1 MADIE
6 ARRRWTIQQQQ
17 QHTCEGSSRRRGAR
31 GLAILGVLAAAAAAA
46 ACDTELARERPERS
60 GGIEPRDA
68 ELPLSAPPKV
78 AQVPAPLPGAHCEID
93 VDGVGTLDLEGDYL
107 PHVIQCE
114 NGGANLEALKAQA
127 IAARSVAYYNIE
139 TSGSIC
145 DSQGCQVYSCG
156 ATPSAIHYQAVEE
169 TSGVYLMYNDT
180 LTYGFYVAGDND
192 TSPPSC
198 VGVSGATEGWVTYNE
213 GNSGFDVEQTAL
225 GFIHDPGDAG
235 YGQNRGCMSQWG
247 ARCLEN
253 DNGYDYV
260 GILRF
265 YYGDDIILQQGEGSC
280 VTPPP
285 PEGTT
290 SGEPAT
296 TGAEGGSGEPPL
308 TTGADASTGV
318 PSGDTGDET
327 PPPADSGSASEGS
340 DGQGTD
346 DPANAVDPALPGT
359 FGADDQA
366 GGCAC
371 RSTAPQG
378 RAPWW
383 LLGVLGLVARRRGR
397 ERRRDPRA

>member
-6 ARRRWTIQQQQ
+6 
-17 QHTCEGSSRRRGAR
+17 SRRGLEIEEQLHTRR
-31 GLAILGVLAAAAAAA
+31 LEWRSGLAILGVLAVAAV
-46 ACDTELARERPERS
+46 ACDTEVTRERS
-60 GGIEPRDA
+60 AGIEPRDA
-68 ELPLSAPPKV
+68 ELPLTAPPKLSK
-78 AQVPAPLPGAHCEID
+78 VPAPLPGAHCEIQ
-93 VDGVGTLDLEGDYL
+93 VDGQGLLDMEGDYL

-180 LTYGFYVAGDND
+180 LTYGFYVAGDNN
-192 TSPPSC
+192 TSSPSC
-198 VGVSGATEGWVTYNE
+198 VGVSGSTEGWVTYNE

-225 GFIHDPGDAG
+225 GFIHDPGDPG

-265 YYGDDIILQQGEGSC
+265 YFGDDIILEQGEGSC

-285 PEGTT
+285 ADDTT

-296 TGAEGGSGEPPL
+296 TGAEGSSGGPSL
-308 TTGADASTGV
+308 TTGAEGSTGV
-318 PSGDTGDET
+318 PSGETGDEP

-340 DGQGTD
+340 GGQATDGPAD
-346 DPANAVDPALPGT
+346 DVDPALPGT

-371 RSTAPQG
+371 RSSAPQG

-383 LLGVLGLVARRRGR
+383 LLGVLGLVARRR
-397 ERRRDPRA
+397 RR